1 MGSLFQPASILRIL
15 SVVAGLIVLS
25 SCGSKADASLQN
37 QAVNVAAGDEAA
49 SADGAVQTFAF
60 QSTSNPQPYS
70 FSGATEAN
78 TLEKC
83 LFTKPCKISQL
94 PPIGLTTNA
103 ITIDSVMERV
113 WSTEP
118 WMTQRIKELLTALPS
133 EYLRL
138 FRPVTGIAIADY
150 VGPSHYWAA
159 TGGIY
164 INPSFLW
171 LTQEEKDSVA
181 VYEDERIKK
190 SKQLNFRVKWR
201 YVGQNSTTPI
211 LSGAAANKVDERQLQ
226 NILGIFAAMLSHEL
240 AHANDYLPPHALE
253 LLDHQETFAD
263 AVYYGKNNDIPM
275 LRISKNLQDKYP
287 IANQLTNLARAYYGG
302 IDSAGYQDWQASDV
316 GFSFQYDGASSLYGH
331 YSKEE
336 DIAMLFEEIMMKEF
350 FSLDR
355 EMGFADITDDLA
367 HNNTGCQAH
376 KVRWA
381 QRNRFAAPSVRQR
394 AEYVARQI
402 LPEYDFSELFNQL
415 TSSTQL
421 ETDWCSHHHSI
432 DISPDIDSYSGSAW
446 DNDDIHI
453 QEHNL
458 QGFHKN
464 IMKDLSNPVN
474 SKDDSFIP
482 SYIPSHIN

>member
-15 SVVAGLIVLS
+15 SVIAGLIVLS
-25 SCGSKADASLQN
+25 SCSPEEDLSLRVQFTNVTTGNQSVSAS
-37 QAVNVAAGDEAA
+37 
-49 SADGAVQTFAF
+49 SAVQTVAF
-60 QSTSNPQPYS
+60 QSTSNLQQRS
-70 FSGATEAN
+70 FPSEIETN

-83 LFTKPCKISQL
+83 LFTRSCKISQL
-94 PPIGLTTNA
+94 PPLGLTTNA
-103 ITIDSVMERV
+103 ITIDSIMARV

-138 FRPVTGIAIADY
+138 FRPITGIAIADY

-171 LTQEEKDSVA
+171 LTQEEKDNVA
-181 VYEDERIKK
+181 VYEDSRIEK
-190 SKQLNFRVKWR
+190 SKQLKFRVKWR

-211 LSGAAANKVDERQLQ
+211 LSGAANNVDERQLQ

-263 AVYYGKNNDIPM
+263 AVYYGRNNDIPM

-355 EMGFADITDDLA
+355 ELGFADVVDDLV
-367 HNNTGCQAH
+367 HNNTDCQAY

-415 TSSTQL
+415 PSSTQL
-421 ETDWCSHHHSI
+421 ETDWCSHHNSI
-432 DISPDIDSYSGSAW
+432 DISPDTDSGSRNSW
-446 DNDDIHI
+446 ENDDIHI

-464 IMKDLSNPVN
+464 IMKDLSNPVH
-474 SKDDSFIP
+474 SKHDSR
-482 SYIPSHIN
+482 IPSHIH

>member
-1 MGSLFQPASILRIL
+1 MGSLFQPASILKIL
-15 SVVAGLIVLS
+15 SVIAGLIVLS
-25 SCGSKADASLQN
+25 SCSPEESVSLQQQINNVTTGN
-37 QAVNVAAGDEAA
+37 QSVP
-49 SADGAVQTFAF
+49 ADGAVQTVAF
-60 QSTSNPQPYS
+60 QSTSNLQPRS
-70 FSGATEAN
+70 FPSEIETN
-78 TLEKC
+78 SLEKC

-94 PPIGLTTNA
+94 PPLGLTTNA
-103 ITIDSVMERV
+103 ITIDSIMARV

-171 LTQEEKDSVA
+171 LTQEEKDNVA
-181 VYEDERIKK
+181 VYQDERIEK

-211 LSGAAANKVDERQLQ
+211 LSGSAANNVDERQLQ

-253 LLDHQETFAD
+253 LLDPQETFAD
-263 AVYYGKNNDIPM
+263 AVYYGRNNDIPM

-355 EMGFADITDDLA
+355 DMGFADVADDLA
-367 HNNTGCQAH
+367 HNRTDCQAH
-376 KVRWA
+376 KVHWA

-402 LPEYDFSELFNQL
+402 LPEYDFSELFNKL
-415 TSSTQL
+415 PSSTQL
-421 ETDWCSHHHSI
+421 ETDWCSHHNSI
-432 DISPDIDSYSGSAW
+432 DISPDTDSGSGSSW

-464 IMKDLSNPVN
+464 IMKDLSNPAH
-474 SKDDSFIP
+474 SKHDSHT
-482 SYIPSHIN
+482 PSHIH

>member
-1 MGSLFQPASILRIL
+1 
-15 SVVAGLIVLS
+15 
-25 SCGSKADASLQN
+25 
-37 QAVNVAAGDEAA
+37 
-49 SADGAVQTFAF
+49 
-60 QSTSNPQPYS
+60 
-70 FSGATEAN
+70 
-78 TLEKC
+78 
-83 LFTKPCKISQL
+83 
-94 PPIGLTTNA
+94 
-103 ITIDSVMERV
+103 
-113 WSTEP
+113 
-118 WMTQRIKELLTALPS
+118 MTHRIKELLTALPN
-133 EYLRL
+133 EYLHL

-171 LTQEEKDSVA
+171 LTQEEKDNVA
-181 VYEDERIKK
+181 VYEDERIEK
-190 SKQLNFRVKWR
+190 SKQLKFRVKWR

-211 LSGAAANKVDERQLQ
+211 LSGAAANNIDERQLQ

-263 AVYYGKNNDIPM
+263 AVYYGRNNDIPM
-275 LRISKNLQDKYP
+275 LRISKNLQEKYP

-355 EMGFADITDDLA
+355 ELGFADVADDLA
-367 HNNTGCQAH
+367 HNNTDCQAD

-402 LPEYDFSELFNQL
+402 LPEYDFSELFNRL
-415 TSSTQL
+415 PSSTQL
-421 ETDWCSHHHSI
+421 ETDWCSHHNSI
-432 DISPDIDSYSGSAW
+432 DISPDTDSGSGNTW
-446 DNDDIHI
+446 ENNDIHI

-464 IMKDLSNPVN
+464 IMKDLSNPVH
-474 SKDDSFIP
+474 SKHDSH
-482 SYIPSHIN
+482 IPSHIH